1 LLQPANL
8 KKRSTSNNFF
18 VAQNIS
24 KRAWTDK
31 YDSFPMN
38 RISENY
44 KMFKFWSKGD
54 DDSSSFNPSVHDKND
69 EQSDDWEEFAD
80 EQQSVVEEDANNP
93 NAAWEKIVKDQIF
106 LDPPQSTNVKPRGC
120 IRIVCM
126 SDTHGKHRDVHL
138 PPGDILLHGGD
149 FSRSGE
155 INQYSDLSAYFRDSG
170 FEQVICIA
178 GNHDMTL
185 HPSYYND
192 NWGRFHHEPFDC
204 VKAQAA
210 LEHCIYLKD
219 SSHTTKH
226 GIEVYGSPWSPEF
239 FNWAFNLPR
248 GSPIRAVWD
257 RIPDSTDL
265 LITHGPPLGRGDMTR
280 ENGRAGCNDLT
291 VVVQDRVKP
300 RIHLF
305 GHIHEDAGVSF
316 DNHTLYINGSNLNIL
331 YQAVNHPIV
340 VDLPLDKSKPAM
352 VVPPSCAIA
361 SDGLLDWI
369 MRQKQYHLLAHLM
382 KGCDPVDL
390 PSGNDLFTETAYE
403 DLCNKLMI
411 RDRDAAHELRMAL
424 SQLYSESFPK

>member
-1 LLQPANL
+1 MMCNL
-8 KKRSTSNNFF
+8 WST
-18 VAQNIS
+18 
-24 KRAWTDK
+24 
-31 YDSFPMN
+31 
-38 RISENY
+38 
-44 KMFKFWSKGD
+44 G
-54 DDSSSFNPSVHDKND
+54 DSSSSNPSVHDKND
-69 EQSDDWEEFAD
+69 EQSDNGEEFA
-80 EQQSVVEEDANNP
+80 EEQSVEDENDP
-93 NAAWEKIVKDQIF
+93 NAAWEKIEEGQIF
-106 LDPPQSTNVKPRGC
+106 IDPPQSSNAKSRDC

-126 SDTHGKHRDVHL
+126 SDTHGKHRDVQL

-155 INQYSDLSAYFRDSG
+155 INEYSDLSSYFRDSG

-185 HPSYYND
+185 HPSYYKD
-192 NWGRFHHEPFDC
+192 NWDRFHPEPFDC
-204 VKAQAA
+204 ANAHAA
-210 LEHCIYLKD
+210 LQHCIYLED

-226 GIEVYGSPWSPEF
+226 GIEVYGSPWSPKYF
-239 FNWAFNLPR
+239 DWAFNLPR

-265 LITHGPPLGRGDMTR
+265 LMTHGPPLGRGDMTK

-300 RIHLF
+300 RIHFF
-305 GHIHEDAGVSF
+305 GHIHEGAGVSF

-352 VVPPSCAIA
+352 VVPPCCTIA
-361 SDGLLDWI
+361 SDDLLGW
-369 MRQKQYHLLAHLM
+369 MRQEQYHLVARLM
-382 KGCDPVDL
+382 KDSDPVEL
-390 PSGNDLFTETAYE
+390 PSGNNLVTGTAYE
-403 DLCNKLMI
+403 DLCHKLMI
-411 RDRDAAHELRMAL
+411 RDKDAAHELRMAL